1 MTQITATVNSQPITA
16 TVSASGSISA
26 SVGSS
31 VVTAN
36 AGGGIGPQGPQ
47 GVIGPPG
54 NALSAASDVQLS
66 NVADGDLLRYSSN
79 KWRNKPEGDLILDGQ
94 NF

>member
-1 MTQITATVNSQPITA
+1 MSNITATVNSQPITA
-16 TVSASGSISA
+16 AVNSSGSISA

-36 AGGGIGPQGPQ
+36 AGGGIGPQGPA
-47 GVIGPPG
+47 GTDGG
-54 NALSAASDVQLS
+54 TLEQLS
-66 NVADGDLLRYSSN
+66 NVQIVSAQNGDVLRYDAN
-79 KWRNKPEGDLILDGQ
+79 KWRNYPEGDLILDGQ

>member
-1 MTQITATVNSQPITA
+1 MTQITATVVSQPITA
-16 TVSASGSISA
+16 SVNAGGSISA

-36 AGGGIGPQGPQ
+36 AGGGIGPQGPA
-47 GVIGPPG
+47 GTTGG
-54 NALSAASDVQLS
+54 NLGQLTDVQV
-66 NVADGDLLRYSSN
+66 VAAQNGDVLRYSSG
-79 KWRNKPEGDLILDGQ
+79 KWRNHPEGDIVIDGQ

>member
-1 MTQITATVNSQPITA
+1 MTQITASVSAQPITA
-16 TVSASGSISA
+16 TVNASGSISA

-31 VVTAN
+31 VVEAS

-66 NVADGDLLRYSSN
+66 NVADGDLLRYSNS
-79 KWRNKPEGDLILDGQ
+79 KWRNSPEGDLIIDGQ

>member
-16 TVSASGSISA
+16 TVNASGNISA

-36 AGGGIGPQGPQ
+36 AGGGIGPQGAS
-47 GVIGPPG
+47 G
-54 NALSAASDVQLS
+54 AAGGTLDQLS
-66 NVADGDLLRYSSN
+66 NVQIVSAQNGDVLQYGSNN
-79 KWRNKPEGDLILDGQ
+79 KWNNNPVLDGG
-94 NF
+94 NW

>member
-1 MTQITATVNSQPITA
+1 MTQITASVSSQPITA
-16 TVSASGSISA
+16 TVNASGNISA

-36 AGGGIGPQGPQ
+36 AGGGIGPQGPA
-47 GVIGPPG
+47 GSVG
-54 NALSAASDVQLS
+54 ASL
-66 NVADGDLLRYSSN
+66 GDLTDVSLSGVQSGDVLRYDSTSWHN
-79 KWRNKPEGDLILDGQ
+79 VNQTQVTDGG

>member
-16 TVSASGSISA
+16 SVNASGSISA

-36 AGGGIGPQGPQ
+36 AGGGIGPQGPAGTDGGTLEQ
-47 GVIGPPG
+47 LANVQIV
-54 NALSAASDVQLS
+54 SAQNGDV
-66 NVADGDLLRYSSN
+66 LRYDAN
-79 KWRNKPEGDLILDGQ
+79 KWQNYPDANIVDGG
-94 NF
+94 NW

>member
-1 MTQITATVNSQPITA
+1 MTQITAIVNSQPITA
-16 TVSASGSISA
+16 TVNASGGISA

-36 AGGGIGPQGPQ
+36 AGGGIGPQGPA
-47 GVIGPPG
+47 GTDGG
-54 NALSAASDVQLS
+54 NLEQLANVQIVSAQNGDV
-66 NVADGDLLRYSSN
+66 LRYSSS
-79 KWRNKPEGDLILDGQ
+79 KWRNYPEGDLILDGQ

>member
-16 TVSASGSISA
+16 SISAAGAITA

-31 VVTAN
+31 VVTAH
-36 AGGGIGPQGPQ
+36 AGGGIGPQGPS
-47 GVIGPPG
+47 GATGG
-54 NALSAASDVQLS
+54 NLGQLADVQIVS
-66 NVADGDLLRYSSN
+66 VQNGDVLRYSSS
-79 KWRNKPEGDLILDGQ
+79 KWRNYPESDIVIDGQ

>member
-1 MTQITATVNSQPITA
+1 MSQITASVSSQPITA
-16 TVSASGSISA
+16 TVNASGNISA

-31 VVTAN
+31 VVEAT

-66 NVADGDLLRYSSN
+66 GVAEGDVLRYSSN
-79 KWRNKPEGDLILDGQ
+79 KWRNYPEGDIVIDGQ